1 MQKEFLIKMYI
12 TCFKT
17 GKKKKK
23 KKQTNKEAFSFFLS
37 IIIFGLL
44 IFFLVLFRVSR
55 SFFFTTGIMPEQN
68 DHLSSRDEFSC
79 CYFRLSTSHSI
90 LSCIFFK
97 YILFY
102 FFNFLLLV
110 IGWVCCHEELLS
122 QLNLNLFYFF
132 TISLVV

>member
-1 MQKEFLIKMYI
+1 MQKKFLIKMYI
-12 TCFKT
+12 ICFKT
-17 GKKKKK
+17 GKNKK
-23 KKQTNKEAFSFFLS
+23 TNIQRSFLFFFLS

-122 QLNLNLFYFF
+122 QLNLNLFCFF